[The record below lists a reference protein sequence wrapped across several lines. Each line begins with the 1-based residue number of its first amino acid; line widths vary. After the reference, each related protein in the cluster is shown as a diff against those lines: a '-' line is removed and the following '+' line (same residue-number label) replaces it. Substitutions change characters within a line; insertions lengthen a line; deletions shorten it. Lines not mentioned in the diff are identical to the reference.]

1 MGKLTQ
7 NQIPKIAIV
16 DMDCYLG
23 GNYQGLDSFEQS
35 IYE

>member
-16 DMDCYLG
+16 GMDCYFG
-23 GNYQGLDSFEQS
+23 GNCEGLDSFEQS